1 MSLLGIDIGTTG
13 CKLLALATDGQIIAT
28 AAREYD
34 TLRPQPDWAELDSAR
49 VWALVCDAI
58 REVAAQ
64 TAHDPITA
72 ICAASMG
79 EAMTPVSAERA
90 ILGNCILG
98 FDTRGAETLNQ
109 LAALDPLAFFARS
122 GNAPAVVYGGPKLIW
137 LRDHRPELFERTYKF
152 LSWADLAMYL
162 LGGEP
167 VADFGLANRSLF
179 LDVEAEAWSGE
190 TLALVGM
197 PADKLPALARPGT
210 PVGTVP
216 PAVAAGLGLPPGATL
231 VVGTHDQCANALGA
245 GAIRPGMAAYGL
257 GTYVCITPVYD
268 TLPPAAPMI
277 AAGLNVE
284 HHTVPGL
291 FVSFY
296 YNLTGGALLKWF
308 RDTLAPL
315 EHAAARARGEDVYDL
330 LLAEMPAGP
339 TGLLVLPHFAPTGPP
354 AHDPHPYGLIA
365 GLTLATS
372 RGEFIK
378 GLLEGVTYYFREG
391 LDHLA
396 RAGIAIEEYRVT
408 GGGARSDAWLQI
420 KADILGRPLARP
432 RITEAGALGAAILAG
447 LGAGVFSSTE
457 EAVRALVQV
466 ERVFTPDAVRHRQYE
481 ERFALYGQ
489 LYPFSRALR
498 DAAPASVP

>member
-13 CKLLALATDGQIIAT
+13 CKLLVLATDGRIVAT

-34 TLRPQPDWAELDSAR
+34 TLRPQPDWAELDSAQT
-49 VWALVCDAI
+49 WALIRDAI
-58 REVAAQ
+58 GEVAAQ
-64 TAHDPITA
+64 TAHDPISA
-72 ICAASMG
+72 VCAASMG
-79 EAMTPVSAERA
+79 EAMTPVSAGRE
-90 ILGNCILG
+90 ILGNCVLG
-98 FDTRGAETLNQ
+98 FDTRGAETLSR

-137 LRDHRPELFERTYKF
+137 LRDHRPELFERAYKF
-152 LSWADLAMYL
+152 LSWADLAAYL

-167 VADFGLANRSLF
+167 VTDFGLANRSLF
-179 LDVEAEAWSGE
+179 LDIQAEKWSDE

-197 PADKLPALARPGT
+197 PADKLPGLARPGT
-210 PVGTVP
+210 PVGTVSS
-216 PAVAAGLGLPPGATL
+216 AVSAELGLPPGATI
-231 VVGTHDQCANALGA
+231 VVGTHDQPASALGA
-245 GAIRPGMAAYGL
+245 GVIRPGMAAYGL

-268 TLPPAAPMI
+268 AIPPAAPMV
-277 AAGLNVE
+277 AAGLNAE
-284 HHTVPGL
+284 HHAVPGL
-291 FVSFY
+291 YVSFY

-308 RDTLAPL
+308 RDTFAAQ
-315 EHAAARARGEDVYDL
+315 EHAAARRRGEEVYDL

-396 RAGIAIEEYRVT
+396 AAGIAIEEYRVT

-432 RITEAGALGAAILAG
+432 HITEASALGAAMLAG

-457 EAVRALVQV
+457 EAVDALVQV
-466 ERVFTPDAVRHRQYE
+466 ERVFTPDAGRHRRYE

-498 DAAPASVP
+498 DAAPESRA